1 MARAILPSLLLVSTA
16 LFCPGKALPQGETTS
31 AIVKRSGTR
40 AATGRDCTQGLVV
53 LQEPARR
60 RGLGRFRKRA
70 PDRGSDRR
78 ASTIARNCY
87 ILFSFGRSLRGRGW
101 VIAGYRTQQTF

>member
-1 MARAILPSLLLVSTA
+1 MGTREAVRFLRTEVLEPANN
-16 LFCPGKALPQGETTS
+16 
-31 AIVKRSGTR
+31 RSGTR
-40 AATGRDCTQGLVV
+40 AAAGRDCTQGLVV